1 MKSRKGYLI
10 GGLVV
15 AIAFG
20 VLLFKAF
27 GTFGSYSMT
36 VSQFIDSQ
44 SVLGMSVSQYNQ
56 TQTSPAS
63 QEVKVHGWVSDKVSR
78 PDGGFV
84 ITDGKQDLTVIYSG
98 GLASTLAGGTEVVV
112 RGKSS
117 AGGFKADGVTTTKEV
132 RLEGPLSTDV
142 QVNYDVKTR
151 TTTFA
156 ITDGKDYTGARH
168 TIPVIYTGV
177 VPDTFFVDV
186 KSADV
191 SMVVIGKEGP
201 NGVFE
206 ASQILTKCAS
216 KYQAAPSTTSPSAAT
231 SPASK

>member
-10 GGLVV
+10 GGFVV

-20 VLLFKAF
+20 VLLFRAF

-36 VSQFIDSQ
+36 VSQFVESQ
-44 SVLGMSVSQYNQ
+44 SALGIGVSQYNQ
-56 TQTSPAS
+56 TQTSLGS
-63 QEVKVHGWVSDKVSR
+63 QEVKVHGWVSDKLPR
-78 PDGGFV
+78 PAGGFV

-112 RGKSS
+112 RGKVS
-117 AGGFKADGVTTTKEV
+117 AGGLKADGVTTTKEV
-132 RLEGPLSTDV
+132 RLEGPLATDV

-151 TTTFA
+151 TTTFS
-156 ITDGKDYTGARH
+156 ITDGKDYTGVRH
-168 TIPVIYTGV
+168 TMPVVYTGV

-186 KSADV
+186 KTADV

-201 NGVFE
+201 NGVFQ

-216 KYQAAPSTTSPSAAT
+216 KYQAAPSTTTSSAA
-231 SPASK
+231 PPAASK